1 MYYPKGISRLF
12 CRKMYG
18 PQSDDTVILY
28 TSDEEKHESAHDT
41 DALDVE
47 QFHFEEK
54 KRKMHHG
61 IDQLGAEDELIKRNE
76 TKRMKPGLE
85 HQVESD
91 MELSE
96 HGKLHLER
104 LESSNSEEDAEV
116 KEIFGCAQQ
125 EPANTNIVAE
135 DKTDELHVG
144 ELKEI
149 AVENS
154 DFL

>member
-1 MYYPKGISRLF
+1 MI
-12 CRKMYG
+12 
-18 PQSDDTVILY
+18 DTVILY
-28 TSDEEKHESAHDT
+28 TGDKEKCDSTNDT

-47 QFHFEEK
+47 EQFHIEK
-54 KRKMHHG
+54 KKIKMQHG
-61 IDQLGAEDELIKRNE
+61 IDQLGAEGEMIKRDK

-85 HQVESD
+85 HQVQSD

-96 HGKLHLER
+96 NGKLHLQQI
-104 LESSNSEEDAEV
+104 ESSNSEEDKEV
-116 KEIFGCAQQ
+116 EKIFGCAQQ
-125 EPANTNIVAE
+125 EPVNTNIVAE
-135 DKTDELHVG
+135 DNTDELHVG

>member
-1 MYYPKGISRLF
+1 MH
-12 CRKMYG
+12 G
-18 PQSDDTVILY
+18 PHSDDTVILY
-28 TSDEEKHESAHDT
+28 TSDEEKRESAHDT
-41 DALDVE
+41 HALDVE
-47 QFHFEEK
+47 QYHVEEK

-76 TKRMKPGLE
+76 TKRMKPQY
-85 HQVESD
+85 QVESD

-96 HGKLHLER
+96 HGKLHLQQ

-125 EPANTNIVAE
+125 EPVNTNIMAE
-135 DKTDELHVG
+135 DNTDELHVG